1 MQAIALRFLLSFCIF
16 LPPFALAQQSEP
28 VKEAMEMLR
37 QTLEACRKENER
49 LRKLLPDSLQF
60 AHPPNRKPLQFRA
73 NNITYYTEGKSVSM
87 YQIITELPIPQAQQ
101 RVVAFLNSRGY
112 QGNFETTDTL
122 VNDVLVL
129 PELHPVKVKA
139 RWAVEE
145 YEPGFSMLKIWIRM
159 PDGTW
164 LNPDNYP
171 GYHTAMTRILRQMF
185 NGAE

>member
-1 MQAIALRFLLSFCIF
+1 MAASTFRFILAAFFF
-16 LPPFALAQQSEP
+16 LPFIAFAQQTEP
-28 VKEAMEMLR
+28 VKEALEMLS

-60 AHPPNRKPLQFRA
+60 AHPPQRKPLQFRA

-87 YQIITELPIPQAQQ
+87 YQIITELPIPQVQQ

-112 QGNFETTDTL
+112 QGNFEQTDTV
-122 VNDVLVL
+122 VNEVLVL
-129 PELHPVKVKA
+129 PELHPVKIKA
-139 RWAVEE
+139 RWTVEE
-145 YEPGFSMLKIWIRM
+145 YEPGFSMLMVWIRM

-171 GYHTAMTRILRQMF
+171 GYHTEMTRILRQMF
-185 NGAE
+185 NGTE

>member
-1 MQAIALRFLLSFCIF
+1 MQAIALRFIIATCFL
-16 LPPFALAQQSEP
+16 LPPIAFAQQSDP
-28 VKEAMEMLR
+28 VKEAMEMLS

-60 AHPPNRKPLQFRA
+60 AHQPTRKPLQFRA

-87 YQIITELPIPQAQQ
+87 YQIITELPIPQVQQ

-112 QGNFETTDTL
+112 QGDFEQTDTV
-122 VNDVLVL
+122 VNEVLVL

-139 RWAVEE
+139 RWTVEE
-145 YEPGFSMLKIWIRM
+145 YEPGFSMLKVWIRM

-171 GYHTAMTRILRQMF
+171 GYHTEMTRILRQMF
-185 NGAE
+185 NGTK